1 MRQGTAGTGRSKGN
15 RRISPLL
22 RTVIFPNGTQAE
34 LTEIP
39 VYHMPVIDL
48 SHSSEEEIEAFFR
61 KLREEQSHEIFP
73 VGQWPMF
80 RISFY
85 QLPQN
90 RSRVVFSFD
99 MMLVDRF
106 SIEILVKE
114 LHDCYENPE
123 LTPEPLLHDYRQY
136 VELLAEER
144 SRKLEQDRAFWERQI
159 PEMPLAPAI
168 ALEVG
173 EHSGGRFDTKVKRY
187 SAEFYQKLQDVLYEN
202 RILPSVYLL
211 YCYGKCLCRFSG
223 TDALS
228 VSMTVSERSP
238 MQHVFSDVIGD
249 FTKLLLVDLE
259 SGGTQPWTE
268 VCRKLQK
275 KIRTYLKH
283 TAFDGLDVMKEIAR
297 REQLGGKAA
306 FPVCLYQPSDCRRRE
321 LLGFSRR
328 DGVPHQPDTATGSG
342 LPDFRALRR
351 TGGALGLPDRCAA
364 GVVCAEYVPVFSG
377 YHRGHLGESSGIRR
391 NSGVGSG
398 GV

>member
-1 MRQGTAGTGRSKGN
+1 MEHQTSFSLTGVALAYLMGRDPTADLGGNATGFYFECEGTCDRERLAQAIQKV
-15 RRISPLL
+15 IVHQPML
-22 RTVIFPNGTQAE
+22 RTVIFPDGTQAE

-39 VYHMPVIDL
+39 VYHMPMIDL

-168 ALEVG
+168 ALEAG
-173 EHSGGRFDTKVKRY
+173 EHSGGRLTPR
-187 SAEFYQKLQDVLYEN
+187 
-202 RILPSVYLL
+202 
-211 YCYGKCLCRFSG
+211 
-223 TDALS
+223 
-228 VSMTVSERSP
+228 
-238 MQHVFSDVIGD
+238 
-249 FTKLLLVDLE
+249 
-259 SGGTQPWTE
+259 
-268 VCRKLQK
+268 
-275 KIRTYLKH
+275 
-283 TAFDGLDVMKEIAR
+283 
-297 REQLGGKAA
+297 
-306 FPVCLYQPSDCRRRE
+306 
-321 LLGFSRR
+321 
-328 DGVPHQPDTATGSG
+328 
-342 LPDFRALRR
+342 
-351 TGGALGLPDRCAA
+351 
-364 GVVCAEYVPVFSG
+364 
-377 YHRGHLGESSGIRR
+377 
-391 NSGVGSG
+391 
-398 GV
+398 

>member
-1 MRQGTAGTGRSKGN
+1 M
-15 RRISPLL
+15 L

-144 SRKLEQDRAFWERQI
+144 SRSWSRI
-159 PEMPLAPAI
+159 VP
-168 ALEVG
+168 
-173 EHSGGRFDTKVKRY
+173 SGRGRFR
-187 SAEFYQKLQDVLYEN
+187 
-202 RILPSVYLL
+202 R
-211 YCYGKCLCRFSG
+211 CRW
-223 TDALS
+223 
-228 VSMTVSERSP
+228 
-238 MQHVFSDVIGD
+238 H
-249 FTKLLLVDLE
+249 LLLRWR
-259 SGGTQPWTE
+259 SAN
-268 VCRKLQK
+268 
-275 KIRTYLKH
+275 
-283 TAFDGLDVMKEIAR
+283 TAADV
-297 REQLGGKAA
+297 
-306 FPVCLYQPSDCRRRE
+306 
-321 LLGFSRR
+321 
-328 DGVPHQPDTATGSG
+328 
-342 LPDFRALRR
+342 
-351 TGGALGLPDRCAA
+351 
-364 GVVCAEYVPVFSG
+364 
-377 YHRGHLGESSGIRR
+377 
-391 NSGVGSG
+391 
-398 GV
+398 